1 MMEVAS
7 TRKEMP
13 GSKLEVVQIVEGK
26 QFYKPIRILRNGS
39 TIATRP
45 P

>member
-7 TRKEMP
+7 TRKEMS

-26 QFYKPIRILRNGS
+26 QLINFFNITYNEANAGV
-39 TIATRP
+39 
-45 P
+45 